1 MLHNLFHLDVAK
13 LYQDVTYVA
22 MAIHT
27 CFKHMFYVFHLFQ
40 TYVEIVSHGC
50 FKK

>member
-1 MLHNLFHLDVAK
+1 MLHNLFHLDVTK
-13 LYQDVTYVA
+13 LDRDVTYIA

-40 TYVEIVSHGC
+40 TYVISV
-50 FKK
+50 FMWMF